1 MPVWEQSH
9 GRKPWELGGGLE
21 KKKKE
26 KKGGKRETRWGCLL
40 PGGGDVAPPLL
51 ISPLCFALLELLV
64 CWVRSLPDTRL
75 RDLTFTDRKSR
86 ERESKSER
94 ERGTEREVEK
104 SLTQCNRRRATPT
117 TISCLLCSPLTT
129 KSAVLSLKFHPPLLD
144 LGL

>member
-21 KKKKE
+21 KKKKKKRGE
-26 KKGGKRETRWGCLL
+26 K
-40 PGGGDVAPPLL
+40 GDSLRLFAARGRRCRSSSSHLSPLL
-51 ISPLCFALLELLV
+51 CSARAFSLLGEIITRHQAPGPDIH
-64 CWVRSLPDTRL
+64 RSE
-75 RDLTFTDRKSR
+75 KQR
-86 ERESKSER
+86 EREQER
-94 ERGTEREVEK
+94 ARGTEREVEK

>member
-1 MPVWEQSH
+1 MRAVPREKALGIR
-9 GRKPWELGGGLE
+9 GRFG
-21 KKKKE
+21 KE
-26 KKGGKRETRWGCLL
+26 KKRKKRGKK
-40 PGGGDVAPPLL
+40 GDSLRLFAARGRRCRSSSSHLSPLL
-51 ISPLCFALLELLV
+51 CSARAFSLLGEIITRHQAPGPDIH
-64 CWVRSLPDTRL
+64 RSE
-75 RDLTFTDRKSR
+75 KQR